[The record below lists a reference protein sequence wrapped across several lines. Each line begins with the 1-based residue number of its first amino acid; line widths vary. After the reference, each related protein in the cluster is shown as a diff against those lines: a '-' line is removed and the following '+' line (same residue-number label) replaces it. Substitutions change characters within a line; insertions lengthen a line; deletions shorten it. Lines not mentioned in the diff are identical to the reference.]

1 MQPRTDLS
9 FLQFTEIGF
18 RRIQTF
24 VDQARITFEIVLGG
38 NPRPIQ
44 FLQRHQNGTFKGLTA
59 FGAELTCF
67 NEFVEQTL

>member
-24 VDQARITFEIVLGG
+24 VDQARITFEIVLGREPQA
-38 NPRPIQ
+38 NSALATSPV
-44 FLQRHQNGTFKGLTA
+44 RHVQGI
-59 FGAELTCF
+59 
-67 NEFVEQTL
+67 